1 MLLPTT
7 ATNYAGVSANILEDF
22 PAEIIFTIVR
32 AVFQIFGSLCYSL
45 VVLVVERIVAVDVRV
60 AGALMALDAGPGGDH
75 GEDNEKTSRDE
86 QFSVHFN
93 FFSQSGELRSSNLK
107 FNRIKCNRNLSF
119 HQHKTILEIRRWN

>member
-7 ATNYAGVSANILEDF
+7 ATNDTGISANILEDF

-32 AVFQIFGSLCYSL
+32 AVFQIFSSLCYSL

-75 GEDNEKTSRDE
+75 GEDNKKTSRDQ
-86 QFSVHFN
+86 QFGVHFN

-107 FNRIKCNRNLSF
+107 FSRINA
-119 HQHKTILEIRRWN
+119 TEICHFVIIKQF